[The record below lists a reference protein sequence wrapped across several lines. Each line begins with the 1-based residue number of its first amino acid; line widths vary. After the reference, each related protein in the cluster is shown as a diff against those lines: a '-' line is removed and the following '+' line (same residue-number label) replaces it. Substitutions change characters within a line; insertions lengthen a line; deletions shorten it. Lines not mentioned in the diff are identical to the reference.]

1 MILQKYIIAKC
12 TLQFRF
18 ISDKSKTEEYFLDIC
33 DTKGKS
39 WKQIAVIDI
48 ESIEPVQG
56 KEFSLQYYTTSMF
69 FSTSQS
75 LKEER
80 FLSKHIAELKDA
92 YEQILSIIE
101 RKEHELDELAKRAK
115 ASHGTDS
122 EDSADNYNNND
133 SDS

>member
-1 MILQKYIIAKC
+1 
-12 TLQFRF
+12 
-18 ISDKSKTEEYFLDIC
+18 
-33 DTKGKS
+33 
-39 WKQIAVIDI
+39 
-48 ESIEPVQG
+48 
-56 KEFSLQYYTTSMF
+56 MF